1 MTVKSKVK
9 RFLKYSH
16 IGKSTN
22 DWKNKNVIVFGD
34 SIVAGQELVREET
47 PYRDVVYAKL
57 ASYYLHA
64 HKLENFAETGTGQFK
79 GQHNLD
85 QLAGWTHSFEGSI
98 QHYCQEI
105 RQADVV
111 LIAYG
116 NNDWKQPNPDGSLH
130 TLDEVKVKLRE
141 NIQRIRRINRHI
153 QLVGVLET
161 LAFRKH
167 KPAWHL
173 EGPNGF
179 TYEEMLSAFIEV
191 YEECQVPIFDIRD
204 YHLGNHMDEY
214 VDDRDHFTLAMHKQ
228 IAVSLEDF
236 VYHKYQ
242 TPVDR
247 LGETIKIVFKGEL
260 FKDSEIHQK
269 MFEKIR
275 KLDQL
280 GKQTEVLCFMMDVDF
295 NNKIKRFI
303 DINSLPKNIKI
314 TNIYQYYAY
323 PFRYSNNSETLLLKK
338 STLYNKHGS
347 EFVRFIDEQ
356 LTLYD
361 SFKGRWTKPMTQE
374 QFYKYWLQHY
384 ISMKDEVLIFKEGKF
399 ERVHPLQLHN

>member
-9 RFLKYSH
+9 RFLKYLH

-204 YHLGNHMDEY
+204 YHLGNHIDEY
-214 VDDRDHFTLAMHKQ
+214 VDDRDHFTLAVHKQ
-228 IAVSLEDF
+228 IAKCLADF
-236 VYHKYQ
+236 VRHGYQ
-242 TPVDR
+242 SPTQR
-247 LGETIKIVFKGEL
+247 FGETVKFVFTDDLFEDSQMRQEL
-260 FKDSEIHQK
+260 FKQVRNQAK
-269 MFEKIR
+269 
-275 KLDQL
+275 Q
-280 GKQTEVLCFMMDVDF
+280 GKCSEVLWFGLVANYQTQLDNLF
-295 NNKIKRFI
+295 AENE
-303 DINSLPKNIKI
+303 LPADLKI
-314 TNIYQYYAY
+314 TNIYQYYAA
-323 PFRYSNNSETLLLKK
+323 PLRYNGELDELSLKESELFNSNDISFIHFDGENKISLL
-338 STLYNKHGS
+338 N
-347 EFVRFIDEQ
+347 IDNTWSDEV
-356 LTLYD
+356 T
-361 SFKGRWTKPMTQE
+361 SH
-374 QFYKYWLQHY
+374 QFNESWLEHY
-384 ISMKDEVLIFKEGKF
+384 ISLKDQVYLWHDNQFVQVNPIEI
-399 ERVHPLQLHN
+399 

>member
-1 MTVKSKVK
+1 MAVNSKVK
-9 RFLKYSH
+9 RFLKYFH

-22 DWKNKNVIVFGD
+22 DWKNKSIIVFGD

-47 PYRDVVYAKL
+47 PYRDAVYAKL

-105 RQADVV
+105 RQGDVV
-111 LIAYG
+111 LVAYG
-116 NNDWKQPNPDGSLH
+116 NNDWKQPNPNGSLH

-141 NIQRIRRINRHI
+141 NIQRIRRINRHV

-204 YHLGNHMDEY
+204 YHLGNHIDEY
-214 VDDRDHFTLAMHKQ
+214 VDDRDHFTLAVHKQ
-228 IAVSLEDF
+228 IAKCLADF
-236 VYHKYQ
+236 VRHGYQ
-242 TPVDR
+242 SPVQR
-247 LGETIKIVFKGEL
+247 FGQTVKFVFTADLCEDSQMRQEL
-260 FKDSEIHQK
+260 FKQVRNQTK
-269 MFEKIR
+269 
-275 KLDQL
+275 Q
-280 GKQTEVLCFMMDVDF
+280 GKRSEVLWFGLVE
-295 NNKIKRFI
+295 NYQAKLEKLLAENE
-303 DINSLPKNIKI
+303 LPADLKI
-314 TNIYQYYAY
+314 TNIYQYYAA
-323 PFRYSNNSETLLLKK
+323 PLRYNSELDKLYLKESELFNSNDISFIRFDGEDKTSLL
-338 STLYNKHGS
+338 N
-347 EFVRFIDEQ
+347 IDNTWSDE
-356 LTLYD
+356 
-361 SFKGRWTKPMTQE
+361 MTSH
-374 QFYKYWLQHY
+374 QFNESWLEHY
-384 ISMKDEVLIFKEGKF
+384 ISFKDQVYLWHDTQFVQVNPIEI
-399 ERVHPLQLHN
+399 

>member
-1 MTVKSKVK
+1 MTVKSKAK
-9 RFLKYSH
+9 RFLKYLH
-16 IGKSTN
+16 IEKSTN
-22 DWKNKNVIVFGD
+22 DWKNKNVVVFGD

-47 PYRDVVYAKL
+47 PYRDAVYAKL

-111 LIAYG
+111 LVAYG

-141 NIQRIRRINRHI
+141 NIQRIRRINCHI

-191 YEECQVPIFDIRD
+191 YQECQVPIFDIRD
-204 YHLGNHMDEY
+204 YHLGNHIDEY
-214 VDDRDHFTLAMHKQ
+214 VDDRDHFTLAVHKQ
-228 IAVSLEDF
+228 IAKCLADF
-236 VYHKYQ
+236 VRHGYQ
-242 TPVDR
+242 SPVQR
-247 LGETIKIVFKGEL
+247 FGETVKFVFTANLFENSQMRQEL
-260 FKDSEIHQK
+260 FKQV
-269 MFEKIR
+269 R
-275 KLDQL
+275 N
-280 GKQTEVLCFMMDVDF
+280 QTEQGKRSEVLWFELVADYQAQLNNLLVENELPADF
-295 NNKIKRFI
+295 
-303 DINSLPKNIKI
+303 KI
-314 TNIYQYYAY
+314 TNIYQYYAA
-323 PFRYSNNSETLLLKK
+323 PLRYNGELDQLSLKESELFNSNDISFIRFDGENKISLL
-338 STLYNKHGS
+338 N
-347 EFVRFIDEQ
+347 IDNTWSDE
-356 LTLYD
+356 
-361 SFKGRWTKPMTQE
+361 MTSH
-374 QFYKYWLQHY
+374 QFNESWSKHY
-384 ISMKDEVLIFKEGKF
+384 ISLKDQVYLWRGNQFVQVNPIEI
-399 ERVHPLQLHN
+399 